1 MRQVPV
7 LPSQFDPRWKVQTG
21 VAVLDRGL
29 PALPDALDYTMS
41 VPVASWA
48 AAGCAVV
55 VFLEFSR
62 DPDGVP
68 RPGAKLMTF
77 ARDGDRWSAHRWFG
91 GVGWS
96 HDPVVDPGYMRDLG
110 GRMMTE
116 SGGSF
121 TDSPAPGHPAAVVV
135 GRVAPAVKHIA
146 LIQDGREDRRALRS
160 YFGAWV
166 VCTEHWSPYQIDAI
180 DDNGTVLDSLH
191 GPPRLPPRPGP
202 APIVATGEGS

>member
-1 MRQVPV
+1 VRQVPV

-96 HDPVVDPGYMRDLG
+96 HDPVADPGPGRQRTDLANG
-110 GRMMTE
+110 FASNG
-116 SGGSF
+116 SGQARFGL
-121 TDSPAPGHPAAVVV
+121 DQLPA
-135 GRVAPAVKHIA
+135 
-146 LIQDGREDRRALRS
+146 
-160 YFGAWV
+160 
-166 VCTEHWSPYQIDAI
+166 
-180 DDNGTVLDSLH
+180 GTH
-191 GPPRLPPRPGP
+191 G
-202 APIVATGEGS
+202 